1 MPTLARWLPS
11 GTILP
16 GERADDLVRDMIDA
30 LTGFCERLYGRRDA
44 RNRAMRAMTCARQPP
59 HPTSGTGT

>member
-1 MPTLARWLPS
+1 MPTLARWLLS

-30 LTGFCERLYGRRDA
+30 LTGFCARLYSRGA

-59 HPTSGTGT
+59 HPTSGAGT